1 MPSPF
6 VRVATVALVSVV
18 SLIGMPGSAPVIATD
33 AGDPQEDFT
42 EAVRLFFAAE
52 PAASARLFDRVAA
65 ALPEREP
72 ELWQRGIALYY
83 AERFADGRSQ
93 FELHE
98 RVNPNDVENP
108 AWHYLCVAREKGVA
122 AAREAMLPVGD
133 DARVPMREILDLFA
147 GRGDEADV
155 LAAAGRGPEADRRNQ
170 LCYAHLYLG
179 LHAEAAGD
187 AAAAQRHIT
196 AAAGTYRMDHY
207 MGRVAGVHARLRG
220 WPVPEAPGDD

>member
-1 MPSPF
+1 MPIPF
-6 VRVATVALVSVV
+6 ARVAAVALVGGV
-18 SLIGMPGSAPVIATD
+18 SLIGMLGSALVTATD

-42 EAVRLFFAAE
+42 EAVRLFFAGE

-65 ALPEREP
+65 ARPDSEP

-83 AERFADGRSQ
+83 AERFADGRRQ

-147 GRGDEADV
+147 GRGDAAAV

-207 MGRVAGVHARLRG
+207 MGRVAVVHARLRG
-220 WPVPEAPGDD
+220 WPVPVAPGGD

>member
-6 VRVATVALVSVV
+6 VRVATVALVSAVFF
-18 SLIGMPGSAPVIATD
+18 LPVRGAARVTATD

-42 EAVRLFFAAE
+42 EAVRLFFAGE

-65 ALPEREP
+65 ALPDSEP

-83 AERFADGRSQ
+83 AERFADGRRQ

-133 DARVPMREILDLFA
+133 DARVPMREILD
-147 GRGDEADV
+147 
-155 LAAAGRGPEADRRNQ
+155 
-170 LCYAHLYLG
+170 
-179 LHAEAAGD
+179 
-187 AAAAQRHIT
+187 
-196 AAAGTYRMDHY
+196 
-207 MGRVAGVHARLRG
+207 
-220 WPVPEAPGDD
+220 